1 MKTALHSVSYAGVW
15 TGQTMLPVE
24 KVIEK
29 AAAFGY
35 DGVMLVAKRPHA
47 SLLDVDAEARK
58 RLHGLMEEKGIALA
72 CIAGYND
79 FCGGSD
85 TPDVPY
91 REMQILYI
99 TELARLARDLGGDK
113 VRVFTG
119 FERPTVS
126 FDQQWAWCVQGLKE
140 SARRAAEFGVTLCV
154 QNHHDIAAH
163 YESLFDLL
171 TEIDEPNC
179 KAAFDAWS
187 PALHG
192 TDLVAAVKKM
202 APFIAHTTRWSTQ
215 RCRRKSCIVK
225 KMAPFIAHTTV
236 ADYMRRPRFKYHPR
250 LVNYEREMD
259 VIRAVPMGEGFIDY
273 RAFFAALEEVG
284 YVGYVGYEMCSVL
297 EGGGSEESLDRC
309 AQKFVAWMKEQG
321 LNQ

>member
-58 RLHGLMEEKGIALA
+58 RLRGLMEEKGVALA

-99 TELARLARDLGGDK
+99 TELARLAHDLGGDK

-119 FERPTVS
+119 FERPNVS

-163 YESLFDLL
+163 YESMFDLL

-187 PALHG
+187 PALHR

-202 APFIAHTTRWSTQ
+202 APFIAHTT
-215 RCRRKSCIVK
+215 
-225 KMAPFIAHTTV
+225 V
-236 ADYMRRPRFKYHPR
+236 ADYVRRPRFKYHPR
-250 LVNYEREMD
+250 LVNYEREID

-273 RAFFAALEEVG
+273 RAFFAALKEVG

-297 EGGGSEESLDRC
+297 EGGGSEENLDRC

-321 LNQ
+321 VME

>member
-15 TGQTMLPVE
+15 IGQTMLPVE

-29 AAAFGY
+29 AAVLGY

-47 SLLDVDAEARK
+47 SLLDMNAEARK
-58 RLHGLMEEKGIALA
+58 RLRGLIEEKGIALA

-91 REMQILYI
+91 REMQILAV
-99 TELARLARDLGGDK
+99 TELARFARDLGGDK

-119 FERPTVS
+119 FERPNVS

-163 YESLFDLL
+163 YESMFDLL

-202 APFIAHTTRWSTQ
+202 APFIAHTT
-215 RCRRKSCIVK
+215 
-225 KMAPFIAHTTV
+225 V
-236 ADYMRRPRFKYHPR
+236 ADYVRRPRFKYHPR
-250 LVNYEREMD
+250 LVNYEREAD

-273 RAFFAALEEVG
+273 RAFFNALKEVG

-297 EGGGSEESLDRC
+297 EGGGSEENLDRC
-309 AQKFVAWMKEQG
+309 AQRFVAWMKEQRVVE
-321 LNQ
+321 

>member
-1 MKTALHSVSYAGVW
+1 
-15 TGQTMLPVE
+15 VE

-29 AAAFGY
+29 ASAFGY

-47 SLLDVDAEARK
+47 SLLDMNTEARR
-58 RLHGLMEEKGIALA
+58 RLRGQMEAQGVQLA
-72 CIAGYND
+72 VIAGYND

-99 TELARLARDLGGDK
+99 TGLARLARDLGGDR

-119 FERPTVS
+119 FERPDIS

-163 YESLFDLL
+163 YESMFDLL

-192 TDLVAAVKKM
+192 TDLAA
-202 APFIAHTTRWSTQ
+202 A
-215 RCRRKSCIVK
+215 VK

-236 ADYMRRPRFKYHPR
+236 ADYVRRPRFKYRPR
-250 LVNYEREMD
+250 LVNYEQEPE

-273 RAFFAALEEVG
+273 TGFFQALKEIG
-284 YVGYVGYEMCSVL
+284 YHSFVGYEMCSVL
-297 EGGGSEESLDRC
+297 EGGGSEENLDRC
-309 AQKFVAWMKEQG
+309 ARKFVEWMKEMTG
-321 LNQ
+321 L

>member
-15 TGQTMLPVE
+15 LGQTMLPVE

-29 AAAFGY
+29 AAALGY
-35 DGVMLVAKRPHA
+35 EGVMLVAKRPHA
-47 SLLDVDAEARK
+47 SLLDLDAERRQ
-58 RLHGLMEEKGIALA
+58 RLRGLLEEQGVPLA
-72 CIAGYND
+72 AIAGYND

-91 REMQILYI
+91 REMQVLYLG
-99 TELARLARDLGGDK
+99 ELARLARDLGGDK

-119 FERPTVS
+119 FERPNVS

-140 SARRAAEFGVTLCV
+140 AARRAAEFGVTLCV

-192 TDLVAAVKKM
+192 TDLAAAVRKM
-202 APFIAHTTRWSTQ
+202 APFL
-215 RCRRKSCIVK
+215 
-225 KMAPFIAHTTV
+225 AHTTV
-236 ADYMRRPRFKYHPR
+236 ADYVRRPRFKYHPR
-250 LVNYEREMD
+250 LVNYEREAD
-259 VIRAVPMGEGFIDY
+259 AIRAVPMGEGFIDY
-273 RAFFAALEEVG
+273 RGFFQALREIG
-284 YVGYVGYEMCSVL
+284 YQGFVGYEMCSVL
-297 EGGGSEESLDRC
+297 EGGGSEENLDRC
-309 AQKFVAWMKEQG
+309 ARRFVEWMRAAG
-321 LNQ
+321 